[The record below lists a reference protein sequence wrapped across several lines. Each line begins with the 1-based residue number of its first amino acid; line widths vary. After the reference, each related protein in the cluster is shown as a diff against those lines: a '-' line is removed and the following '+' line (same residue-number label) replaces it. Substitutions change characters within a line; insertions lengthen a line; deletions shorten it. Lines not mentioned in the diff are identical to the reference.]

1 MTEDRKNELFSEWL
15 GSVILKKLGTTKK
28 PSDIIDEI
36 DDIYLNLK
44 RGFDITFEKFKRRN
58 LVYVRI

>member
-15 GSVILKKLGTTKK
+15 GSIILKKLGTTKK
-28 PSDIIDEI
+28 PSDIINEI

-44 RGFDITFEKFKRRN
+44 RGFDITFEKFKEET
-58 LVYVRI
+58 